1 MTPAVALT
9 RFLWSL
15 AYGMAL
21 GLGFSFFRP
30 IRPRFLGDLLFL
42 IFLGWIWLQLAF
54 AVCEGDLRLGHLFG
68 MFMGAVLWTIGPG
81 RLISPIFSLF
91 WHFLWLPFKKILGF
105 FKKILKFLYAK
116 RKKSCTIDKN

>member
-15 AYGMAL
+15 ACGMAL

-30 IRPRFLGDLLFL
+30 IRPKFAGDLLFL
-42 IFLGWIWLQLAF
+42 IFFGWIWLQLAF
-54 AVCEGDLRLGHLFG
+54 GICEGDLRLGHLCG
-68 MFMGAVLWTIGPG
+68 LMMGSALWTVGPG

-91 WHFLWLPFKKILGF
+91 WRFLSLPFKKFSEI

-116 RKKSCTIDKN
+116 RKKSCTIDEN

>member
-21 GLGFSFFRP
+21 GLGFSFIRP

-42 IFLGWIWLQLAF
+42 IFFGWSWVQLTF
-54 AVCEGDLRLGHLFG
+54 AICEGVLRLGHLFG
-68 MFMGAVLWTIGPG
+68 LLLGAILWSVGPG
-81 RLISPIFSLF
+81 KLISPIFLHF
-91 WHFLWLPFKKILGF
+91 WRIFAWPFKKFLEI